1 MNARP
6 MQDVRFLG
14 FDVFGTVVDW
24 RSSVARDLTT
34 FLQRHGLSTL
44 DPAEIA
50 AQWRSLYQPSMEPI
64 RRGQR
69 PWTRLTVL
77 NRENLEAVLSRY
89 LDVSALPER
98 ELADLNEAWQ
108 RLDPWPDSVAG
119 LARLKTR
126 FVIGPISNGN
136 VGLMVW
142 LARYG
147 GLPWDVIAG
156 AEVTRT
162 YKPQPRTYL
171 GAADLVG
178 LAPHQVA
185 LVAAHNDDLAAAR
198 ACGLKTVFIPRR
210 TEHGPGQTSD
220 LEPSEP
226 WDMVAEDLVDL
237 ARRLGC

>member
-77 NRENLEAVLSRY
+77 NRENLEAVLSHH

-136 VGLMVW
+136 IGLMVW

-210 TEHGPGQTSD
+210 TERGPGQTSD